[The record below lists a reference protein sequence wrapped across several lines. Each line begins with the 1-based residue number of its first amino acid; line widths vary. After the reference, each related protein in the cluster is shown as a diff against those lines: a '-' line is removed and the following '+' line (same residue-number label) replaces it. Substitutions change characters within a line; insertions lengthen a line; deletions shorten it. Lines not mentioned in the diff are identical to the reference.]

1 MNLMAQSYKVPTQ
14 NAIVY
19 FQNEMVIGHF
29 RLLWFENETI
39 KPVVTFKVK
48 NINMKKCSFTC
59 VRTTVLCKKLFSDLN
74 FLLKY
79 HTYND
84 VSRKQIS

>member
-1 MNLMAQSYKVPTQ
+1 MILKWKLMNLMAQSYKVPTQ

-48 NINMKKCSFTC
+48 NINMKKMFLH
-59 VRTTVLCKKLFSDLN
+59 LCKAN
-74 FLLKY
+74 C
-79 HTYND
+79 
-84 VSRKQIS
+84 IM